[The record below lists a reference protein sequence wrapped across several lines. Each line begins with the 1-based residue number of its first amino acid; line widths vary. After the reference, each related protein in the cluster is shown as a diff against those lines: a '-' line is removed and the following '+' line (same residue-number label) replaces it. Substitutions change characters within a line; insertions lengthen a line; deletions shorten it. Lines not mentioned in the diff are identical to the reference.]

1 MFMFPLIFFKPK
13 SNESNENTKENDFE
27 NKSKEPKGTK
37 AVIE

>member
-13 SNESNENTKENDFE
+13 SNESNENSKENDSE
-27 NKSKEPKGTK
+27 NNSKEPKGTK